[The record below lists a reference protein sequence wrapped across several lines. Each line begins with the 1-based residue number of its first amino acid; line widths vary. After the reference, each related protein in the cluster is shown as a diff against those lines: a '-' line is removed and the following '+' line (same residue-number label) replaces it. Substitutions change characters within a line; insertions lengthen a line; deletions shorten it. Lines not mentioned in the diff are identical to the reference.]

1 MWVDNESIDDVL
13 NYGGHVKP
21 LYTRCASA
29 KGVLVPYIDRQ

>member
-1 MWVDNESIDDVL
+1 MMNLLMMIL

-29 KGVLVPYIDRQ
+29 KGGLGP